1 MEMNYCRRCGTELH
15 IGKNDHSYQCANRHD
30 IFLDPQPTVN
40 VVFTNERSEVL
51 LSERGINPGKG
62 LLDFPGGFVEPNE
75 TLEQAAAR
83 ELTEEL
89 QLTAADYTPLRYFC
103 SRPDVYHYNNEVL
116 PILSVFFVSQLAPEA
131 QPKPSDDCASLQWLA
146 LDSIDFSTLS
156 GEDVKYVLK
165 LLQKGELS
173 V

>member
-40 VVFTNERSEVL
+40 IVFINDSGAVL
-51 LSERGINPGKG
+51 LSRRGVNPGKG
-62 LLDFPGGFVEPNE
+62 LFDFPGGFVAPNE
-75 TLEQAAAR
+75 TFEQAAAR

-116 PILSVFFVSQLAPEA
+116 PILSLFFVSQLDPKA
-131 QPKPSDDCASLQWLA
+131 QPKPSDDCADLQWFSLN
-146 LDSIDFSTLS
+146 SIDFSTLS
-156 GEDVKYVLK
+156 GEDVKYTLN
-165 LLQKGELS
+165 LLQKGGLNA
-173 V
+173 